1 MFQKSDLVR
10 KIFYTNIV
18 VFILTILSPSLLN
31 YLAIYPF
38 SNDDFHFYQFIT
50 SLFTHGGIIHIGFNM
65 LALLSFGPSCEI
77 DLGEKKFLSM
87 YFIAGFVGAILQLQ
101 ITGNP
106 LIGASASIFG
116 LLLYSTLLDPNQKLI
131 LVFLP
136 FISFKAKWLVSLIV
150 LFEIYSGFFGKADG
164 IGHIAHLGGGLVGV
178 ISYVLNKNI
187 NVIRTRQ

>member
-18 VFILTILSPSLLN
+18 VFILTILSPSLLS

-87 YFIAGFVGAILQLQ
+87 YFIAGFIGAILQLQ
-101 ITGNP
+101 ISGNP

-116 LLLYSTLLDPNQKLI
+116 LLLYSTLLNPNQKLI

-187 NVIRTRQ
+187 NVRTR